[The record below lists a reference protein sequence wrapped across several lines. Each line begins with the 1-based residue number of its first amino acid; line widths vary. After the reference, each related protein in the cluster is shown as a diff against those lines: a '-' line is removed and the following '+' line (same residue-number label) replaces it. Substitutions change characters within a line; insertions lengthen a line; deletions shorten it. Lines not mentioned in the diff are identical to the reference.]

1 MMGIPSLF
9 PAGSEGAERAASL
22 FDEGAPA
29 LIKAEAL
36 TGLEQV
42 QGELDAMK
50 VRAREAL
57 EEAERDG
64 ERLREQAREE
74 GYAAGVA
81 QVAEALARASAEYD
95 RRITASEQDML
106 ALAFALA
113 ERLVGHAVEADERV
127 VQGMVASALEHV
139 RGKRQVVIL
148 AHPEDVPALE
158 RARGVFSERL
168 DGASVHVEPYGELA
182 RGGCLIET
190 EAGRVD
196 ARLEVQL
203 DVLRAAMMGG

>member
-1 MMGIPSLF
+1 MGIPRLF

-22 FDEGAPA
+22 FGDGAPTLFKAKA
-29 LIKAEAL
+29 LED
-36 TGLEQV
+36 LEQV

-50 VRAREAL
+50 ERAREEVAQ
-57 EEAERDG
+57 AERDG
-64 ERLREQAREE
+64 EALRERSREE

-81 QVAEALARASAEYD
+81 QVVEALARASAEYD
-95 RRITASEQDML
+95 RRIAASEQDML

-113 ERLVGHAVEADERV
+113 ERLVGHAVAADERV

-139 RGKRQVVIL
+139 RGKRQIVVL
-148 AHPEDVPALE
+148 AHPDDVPALE
-158 RARGVFSERL
+158 RARGVFSERM
-168 DGASVHVEPYGELA
+168 DGASVHVEPYAELT

-203 DVLRAAMMGG
+203 DVLRKAMMGV